1 MSQSNASSANQ
12 TGRQEMRQAASD
24 YIYNLKTQSFP
35 NSKKIY
41 VDGDN
46 TGVRVGMR
54 EISLSDTFAGGT

>member
-1 MSQSNASSANQ
+1 MSKSNASSANQ
-12 TGRQEMRQAASD
+12 ISRHETRQAASD

-41 VDGDN
+41 VDGVN

-54 EISLSDTFAGGT
+54 EISLSDTFAVGT